1 LKGSKNAIT
10 RRSLSEGTRK
20 VGKLEINN
28 MSEINFYFIFQILS
42 GFFFLILFQTGGA
55 LQRKPLIKE

>member
-1 LKGSKNAIT
+1 
-10 RRSLSEGTRK
+10 LSEGTRK

>member
-1 LKGSKNAIT
+1 MENEKEEET
-10 RRSLSEGTRK
+10 TTRK

-42 GFFFLILFQTGGA
+42 GFFFLILFLSPA
-55 LQRKPLIKE
+55 LWARREEDKGK